1 MSVAP
6 LRSLAAVPAA
16 VRRDTR
22 QLLLAVRRAARGA
35 GRERDL
41 VVQSLKAAL
50 AAFLAY
56 ALAYALLDDEMTLM
70 APWVAVVLVQATV
83 YQSVSQGAR
92 QAVAIAL
99 GTAAATGTALLLDDQ
114 LAALVLVLPAAL
126 LLGNLPRFGSQG
138 IYVATSAIFALIGG
152 PLTLEA
158 SGQRV
163 LAALIG
169 AAVGMAVNALILPPR
184 YLRDVRR
191 AIRGATEETARLLRA
206 MADGVAA
213 DELDERSDA
222 WVDASARLPRL
233 VQGVRSALDW
243 DRESLRLNMRRRR
256 SGTALPS
263 DYGAQDVINVLW
275 HVTDHTREIARTLAE
290 TGRYASDERA
300 LTPQL
305 AESYQRLLR
314 DVAEAVDRYGPLVT
328 TADRE
333 VAHEMEGAVERAE
346 AGHKRLRHLLSEA
359 PPDAAGAEVM
369 GPLLADVRRIVGQ
382 LDYRDAGR
390 G

>member
-6 LRSLAAVPAA
+6 LRHLAAFPAA

-22 QLLLAVRRAARGA
+22 QLLDAARSAARGP
-35 GRERDL
+35 GRQRDL

-56 ALAYALLDDEMTLM
+56 ALAHALLDDEMTLM

-99 GTAAATGTALLLDDQ
+99 GTAAATGTALLLDNQ
-114 LAALVLVLPAAL
+114 AAALVLVLPVAL
-126 LLGNLPRFGSQG
+126 LLGNLPRFGNQG
-138 IYVATSAIFALIGG
+138 IYLATSAIFALIGG
-152 PLTLEA
+152 PLTLEVSA
-158 SGQRV
+158 QRV
-163 LAALIG
+163 VAALIG

-191 AIRGATEETARLLRA
+191 AIRGAAEETAELLRA
-206 MADGVAA
+206 MADGVADDDIDRRA
-213 DELDERSDA
+213 EG
-222 WVDASARLPRL
+222 WVSSSARLPRL
-233 VQGVRSALDW
+233 VRGVSSALEW

-256 SGTALPS
+256 SGAALPA
-263 DYGAQDVINVLW
+263 DYGTHDVVSVLG
-275 HVTDHTREIARTLAE
+275 HVTDHTREIVRTLAE

-305 AESYQRLLR
+305 ADSYQRLLR
-314 DVAEAVDRYGPLVT
+314 DVADAVELYGPLVT

-333 VAHEMEGAVERAE
+333 VHQQLESAVERAE
-346 AGHKRLRHLLSEA
+346 AGHHRLRHLLTEA

-369 GPLLADVRRIVGQ
+369 GPLLADVRRIVAQ
-382 LDYRDAGR
+382 LDYREAGR